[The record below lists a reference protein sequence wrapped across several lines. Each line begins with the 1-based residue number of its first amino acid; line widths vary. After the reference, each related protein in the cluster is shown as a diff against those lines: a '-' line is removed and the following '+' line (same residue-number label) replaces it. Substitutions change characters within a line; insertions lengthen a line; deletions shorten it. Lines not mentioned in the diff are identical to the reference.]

1 MGWTNDEE
9 KNLIIG
15 FVKQMV
21 MRKDFEMSK
30 LQEILPQEE
39 LIKHITEDNRDS
51 IISKVIECS
60 KPLQVLISNLGI
72 KWAKPNTTKAFDN
85 MIHNT
90 LQEMRE

>member
-39 LIKHITEDNRDS
+39 LIKHITEDNRDG

-60 KPLQVLISNLGI
+60 KPLQILCHNLGI